1 MVHLSKWVWRQNLLQ
16 VASLQDGG
24 SQRAQTLKRQT
35 KRNHVPCGRM
45 FLGGEER
52 ETSPTTAVGQRNS
65 RIQEVGMMGVAVLG
79 SSSPGWTGRSAEM
92 PRLLANSEAGWRA
105 REKQMGGSPEESQH
119 TGHLKSGRVGYYK
132 QRLLACH
139 VGLPLEMGT
148 RQTESPPYV
157 LFCPSQPDSPP
168 LCLVSKKTK
177 TQ

>member
-1 MVHLSKWVWRQNLLQ
+1 
-16 VASLQDGG
+16 
-24 SQRAQTLKRQT
+24 
-35 KRNHVPCGRM
+35 
-45 FLGGEER
+45 
-52 ETSPTTAVGQRNS
+52 
-65 RIQEVGMMGVAVLG
+65 MMGVAVLG
-79 SSSPGWTGRSAEM
+79 SSSPGWTGRRAEM
-92 PRLLANSEAGWRA
+92 PRLQANSEAGWRA

-148 RQTESPPYV
+148 RQTESSPYV